1 MYVLKYEG
9 SSNLLKGDIIAEVN
23 REKITTVNSFI
34 DIVEK
39 FRKTGRTSLLLR
51 IIREEN
57 SIWVTINFEN

>member
-1 MYVLKYEG
+1 MKIR
-9 SSNLLKGDIIAEVN
+9 KGDIIAEVN